1 MIDPKTQ
8 IHYRFPCNQWIR
20 PSEEKLLNN
29 SDSIRK
35 GSTSTSSSKS
45 STSKKQSPKIETK
58 SKSSR
63 SSSSSYDTPK
73 RFELIKKPISTDTRR
88 ISTDVES
95 TDSNKVHYRVIVYP
109 AKETDGEFDASN
121 TSRIYLR
128 LNNQTK
134 DSVLYRKGTKSC
146 PSFQPGIEQTFEM
159 NLRQNENEKP
169 TKLTFGYY
177 NTDVSAGKWKVQKI
191 VLINTKTDEQTV
203 FPCQRALLRN
213 DFNLRAE
220 QILHAQSQQST
231 DDEQSKSRLN
241 LSQFEFP
248 IEKVHHE
255 ILLLL

>member
-20 PSEEKLLNN
+20 PSEEKLFNN

-45 STSKKQSPKIETK
+45 SIAKKASPKSK
-58 SKSSR
+58 SSSR

-95 TDSNKVHYRVIVYP
+95 TDSNKVHYRVIIYP

-128 LNNQTK
+128 LNNQAK
-134 DSVLYRKGTKSC
+134 DSILYRKGTRTC
-146 PSFQPGIEQTFEM
+146 PSFQSGIEQTFEM

-177 NTDVSAGKWKVQKI
+177 NNDISAGKWKLQKI
-191 VLINTKTDEQTV
+191 VLINTKTGEQTV
-203 FPCQRALLRN
+203 FPCQRALERN

-220 QILHAQSQQST
+220 QILHAQTQQST
-231 DDEQSKSRLN
+231 DDQQSKSQLN
-241 LSQFEFP
+241 LSHIEFP
-248 IEKVHHE
+248 IKKVHHE
-255 ILLLL
+255 ILLLP